1 MFAKKSLGQNFLISE
16 APIRKMIE
24 ECNVSEKDT
33 VLEIGPG
40 KGILTRVLLDT
51 GAQVIAIEK
60 DDSLIPVIQATFP
73 KEIISG
79 QLKLIHADVLEID
92 IKDILHSPYKLIANI
107 PYYITGEIIRKF
119 LESDFHPS
127 TMALLV
133 QKEVAERIVAKD
145 GKESILSIS
154 VKVYGEP
161 KYGGTVKRGLFRPIP
176 NVDSAVLIINNISKE
191 FFRDISEQRFFELV
205 KKGFSQKRKQLKGT
219 LGEMIGI
226 GKLEEAIGDATRRPE
241 TLTKEEWKKIVKNL

>member
-40 KGILTRVLLDT
+40 KGILTKALLET
-51 GAQVIAIEK
+51 GAKVIAVEK
-60 DDSLIPVIQATFP
+60 DDSLIPVLQATFP

-79 QLKLIHADVLEID
+79 QLKLIHGDVLELNIEN
-92 IKDILHSPYKLIANI
+92 ILNSPYKLIANI

-119 LESDFHPS
+119 LESNLQP
-127 TMALLV
+127 TCVALLV

-161 KYGGTVKRGLFRPIP
+161 KYGGTVKKGLFRPIP
-176 NVDSAVLIINNISKE
+176 NVDSAVIIINNISKD
-191 FFRDISEQRFFELV
+191 FFRNISEEKFFEIV

-219 LGEMIGI
+219 LGEII
-226 GKLEEAIGDATRRPE
+226 SIEKIEEAIGDATRRPE
-241 TLTKEEWKKIVKNL
+241 TLSKEEWEKLIT

>member
-1 MFAKKSLGQNFLISE
+1 MFAKKSLGQNFLISS

-24 ECNVSEKDT
+24 ECNVSNKDT

-40 KGILTRVLLDT
+40 KGILTRALLET
-51 GAQVIAIEK
+51 GSKVIAVEK
-60 DDSLIPVIQATFP
+60 DDSLIPVLQATFP

-79 QLKLIHADVLEID
+79 QLKLIHGDVLELNIEN
-92 IKDILHSPYKLIANI
+92 ILNSPYKLIANI

-119 LESDFHPS
+119 LESNFQP
-127 TMALLV
+127 TCMALLV

-176 NVDSAVLIINNISKE
+176 NVDSAVLIINNISKD
-191 FFRDISEQRFFELV
+191 FFKDISEGKFFEIV

-219 LGEMIGI
+219 LGEII
-226 GKLEEAIGDATRRPE
+226 SIEKIEEAIDDATRRPE
-241 TLTKEEWKKIVKNL
+241 TLSKEEWLKLAKI